1 ERATVWNG
9 APAMLYGLA
18 MNDEVPPDSLRTLE
32 DVWSGGSHCPQ
43 ATKDRFTKKFGLS
56 ASSTYGQTEVPTL
69 VAIVP
74 VDSQVDAAASGLPLP
89 HLALHIVDENDDAL
103 P

>member
-1 ERATVWNG
+1 
-9 APAMLYGLA
+9 M
-18 MNDEVPPDSLRTLE
+18 SLRTLV

-43 ATKDRFTKKFGLS
+43 ATKDRFTKKFGLL

-74 VDSQVDAAASGLPLP
+74 VGQEIDAGASGLPLP
-89 HLALHIVDENDDAL
+89 HLALHVRRRGRRSTADRGVG
-103 P
+103 